1 MAQALYPK
9 VLESRIFDSQAE
21 AKEWG
26 SKKKEEYKM
35 ADNPVKVDVVP
46 ADATRRRWK
55 AILYLKV

>member
-21 AKEWG
+21 AKAWG
-26 SKKKEEYKM
+26 SDKKTDYKE
-35 ADNPVKVDVVP
+35 AGNPVKVDVVP

-55 AILYLKV
+55 AIVYLKV